1 MSAATAQKRKELL
14 AFIQREVVTE
24 PAVQSVV
31 VIGSVAAGTARS
43 DSDIDAVVFLDP
55 YDLYAV
61 PAEFQ
66 WRPEDG
72 SFHSIFV
79 EVEGAVQFDFKRL
92 DLAEWSRP
100 THVWPEPLLGELS
113 EGWAAYDPDGR
124 VGRLVTERTAYPDEV
139 RRERLD
145 EALIQLDLLLDD
157 SNAERVWVS
166 LGPHQAHARLHSAWD
181 YLVQAIFAY
190 NCRWRTWRSR
200 ELSHLVNLP
209 WLPDGL
215 AAQMLG
221 AMNALSETEAGYR
234 RRLEILQALFNQV
247 ITRFQEDGL
256 YGSNPISEA
265 FIRRNDEPGRS
276 WKIAEWSQRH
286 LARK

>member
-1 MSAATAQKRKELL
+1 MSTATAQKREELL

-24 PAVQSVV
+24 P
-31 VIGSVAAGTARS
+31 
-43 DSDIDAVVFLDP
+43 
-55 YDLYAV
+55 
-61 PAEFQ
+61 
-66 WRPEDG
+66 
-72 SFHSIFV
+72 
-79 EVEGAVQFDFKRL
+79 AVQFDFKRL

-113 EGWAAYDPDGR
+113 EGWVAYDPDGR
-124 VGRLVTERTAYPDEV
+124 AGRLITERTAYPDEV

-234 RRLEILQALFNQV
+234 MRLEILQALFSQV
-247 ITRFQEDGL
+247 IARFQEDGL